1 MLGKKKKPYF
11 LKLELPVVFTYEN
24 GSLMFFIR
32 KYLEWFEKKKKK
44 CEGVK
49 FNFVRK
55 VKTFPSQS

>member
-32 KYLEWFEKKKKK
+32 KYLEWFEKKKEKEK
-44 CEGVK
+44 S
-49 FNFVRK
+49 VRGSNL
-55 VKTFPSQS
+55 TL